1 MKYLFSLL
9 TVLSVLPT
17 QSIYAHESPEPID
30 IKCFLE
36 NHIKSDGDEESYY
49 QKLNPVISSQMVRD
63 HYDLE
68 GGMPNAFYG
77 GLLTKIFVRAEIQT
91 KQGIISKSGRVTA
104 KYDKKS
110 QGLEILHQLFGAAIQ
125 AGITVHWE
133 YPDKESYEDSFSNSV
148 VSCSLFP

>member
-17 QSIYAHESPEPID
+17 QSLYAHESPEPID

-36 NHIKSDGDEESYY
+36 NLIKSYGDEEQYY
-49 QKLNPVISSQMVRD
+49 QKLNPAISTQMVRD

-68 GGMPNAFYG
+68 GGMPNQFYG
-77 GLLTKIFVRAEIQT
+77 TLMTRIFVKAEIQT

-104 KYDKKS
+104 SYDKRS
-110 QGLEILHQLFGAAIQ
+110 QGLEILTLQG
-125 AGITVHWE
+125 GTVSDITVHWE

-148 VSCSLFP
+148 VSCSVFP

>member
-1 MKYLFSLL
+1 M
-9 TVLSVLPT
+9 
-17 QSIYAHESPEPID
+17 
-30 IKCFLE
+30 
-36 NHIKSDGDEESYY
+36 
-49 QKLNPVISSQMVRD
+49 
-63 HYDLE
+63 
-68 GGMPNAFYG
+68 
-77 GLLTKIFVRAEIQT
+77 IFVRAEIQT

-110 QGLEILHQLFGAAIQ
+110 QGLEILHPLFGAAIQ